1 MCRVLAYLGEPVL
14 LDELLYAPDNSL
26 VRQTYAPQHLRML
39 NLAGFGV
46 AAWDPASRGPQ
57 EPYTYHT
64 PGLPVFD
71 ANLRTLARKV
81 RPSCVLAH
89 VRGVRFSD
97 SSSVG
102 PQFLHP
108 FLYPGMSAALAHNGD
123 LHGFD
128 AMRPR
133 LERHLRPEISA
144 LVRTSLDSEWIYAL
158 FLSRLLSKLRSKPS
172 GPAAEHGA
180 DELADALVETL
191 EILGR
196 VRREVGIDVVSS
208 ANPFVAD
215 GRSIVAARYAFD
227 FGCYAEEDPAA
238 IGQLDYLS
246 LWYSLGS
253 RYACHEGEW
262 KMLGGQES
270 ASAMLL
276 ASEPLTRDESTW
288 LEVPEYSLVAFDTR
302 GKSPRVSARMI
313 EF

>member
-26 VRQTYAPQHLRML
+26 VRQTYAPQRLRML

-46 AAWDPASRGPQ
+46 AAWDPASRGPR

-81 RPSCVLAH
+81 RPTCVLAH
-89 VRGVRFSD
+89 VRGVRYSD

-108 FLYPGMSAALAHNGD
+108 FLYPGMGAALAHNGD
-123 LHGFD
+123 LHAFD

-133 LERHLRPEISA
+133 LQRHLRPEISA
-144 LVRTSLDSEWIYAL
+144 LMRTSLDSEWIYAL
-158 FLSRLLSKLRSKPS
+158 FLSRFADPT
-172 GPAAEHGA
+172 AEHRA
-180 DELADALVETL
+180 AELADALVETL
-191 EILGR
+191 EILGS
-196 VRREVGIDVVSS
+196 VRRELDLDVVSS
-208 ANPFVAD
+208 ANLFVAD
-215 GRSIVAARYAFD
+215 GKAIVAARYAFD
-227 FGCYAEEDPAA
+227 FGCYAGDDPAS

-246 LWYSLGS
+246 LWYSLGR

-270 ASAMLL
+270 ARAMLL

-288 LEVPEYSLVAFDTR
+288 LEVPEYSLVSFDTR
-302 GKSPRVSARMI
+302 GDAPLVSARTI

>member
-26 VRQTYAPQHLRML
+26 VRQTYAPQRLRML

-46 AAWDPASRGPQ
+46 AAWDPASRGPR

-64 PGLPVFD
+64 PELPVFD
-71 ANLRTLARKV
+71 TNLRTLARKV
-81 RPSCVLAH
+81 RPSCVLGH

-97 SSSVG
+97 SSAIG

-158 FLSRLLSKLRSKPS
+158 FLSRLAR
-172 GPAAEHGA
+172 PAAEHTAG
-180 DELADALVETL
+180 ELADALVETL
-191 EILGR
+191 EILGQ
-196 VRREVGIDVVSS
+196 VRREAGIDVVSS
-208 ANPFVAD
+208 ANLFVAD
-215 GRSIVAARYAFD
+215 GKAIVAARYAFD
-227 FGCYAEEDPAA
+227 FGCYAEDNPAS

-270 ASAMLL
+270 ARAMLL

-288 LEVPEYSLVAFDTR
+288 LEVPEYTMLTAELDPHGVLAFE
-302 GKSPRVSARMI
+302 ARDLDV
-313 EF
+313 

>member
-26 VRQTYAPQHLRML
+26 VRQSYAPQRLRML

-46 AAWDPASRGPQ
+46 AAWDPESRGPR

-64 PGLPVFD
+64 QGLPVFD
-71 ANLRTLARKV
+71 GNLRTLARKV
-81 RPSCVLAH
+81 RPNCVLAH

-128 AMRPR
+128 AIRPK
-133 LERHLRPEISA
+133 LQRHLRPEISA

-158 FLSRLLSKLRSKPS
+158 FLSRLLSRLREP
-172 GPAAEHGA
+172 EHGA
-180 DELADALVETL
+180 EELADSLVETL
-191 EILGR
+191 EILGQ
-196 VRREVGIDVVSS
+196 VRREAGIDVVSS
-208 ANPFVAD
+208 ANLFVAD
-215 GRSIVAARYAFD
+215 GRAIVAARYAFD
-227 FGCYAEEDPAA
+227 FGCYPEDDPAA

-302 GKSPRVSARMI
+302 GASPRVSARMI